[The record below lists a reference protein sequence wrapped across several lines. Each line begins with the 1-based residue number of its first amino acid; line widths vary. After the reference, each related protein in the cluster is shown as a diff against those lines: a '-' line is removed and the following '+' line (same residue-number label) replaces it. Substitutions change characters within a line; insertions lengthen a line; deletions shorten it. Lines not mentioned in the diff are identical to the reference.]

1 MSLPFVGKGPL
12 TQVADVSSPV
22 FSSLP
27 TTGLKKYR
35 GIDNNNKI
43 IGEFDTQQEAMDR
56 VTEIMGR
63 DDWKHEMIFS
73 NEADRSDKALAM
85 LEKRGQ
91 KAN

>member
-56 VTEIMGR
+56 ITEIIG
-63 DDWKHEMIFS
+63 DEWKHEMIFGK
-73 NEADRSDKALAM
+73 EADRSEKALAM

-91 KAN
+91 KVN